1 MEDEASR
8 LLQTL
13 KRQTV
18 PMACYSCRRRKV
30 KCDGRLPCSYC
41 ARRSLECSYEST
53 LPNETLQQAKKRR
66 YHEIERRIEGL
77 EQLHDILARGNEAR
91 AVEVLRRMRRGDNI
105 ELLLDYAR
113 AGAGVDGSSLEQSQH
128 SRRLFLKSLVES
140 TASLEETTNAARTV
154 VTIDRLYLPS
164 VEAYQTLQH
173 SVLQLDHLDGFLSET
188 NSQRATGASAQQ
200 RAEDKSS
207 GPLYWVPAQPW
218 LVAVSDEETS
228 HLLSMFLAYTNV
240 CWRFVEVQPFL
251 QALRS
256 KDLGSQ
262 YCSPFLV
269 NAMMALAYLYA
280 DIANSGD
287 DDPEGAP
294 HQNIRFHEE
303 ALRLWTLAGPEP
315 SITNIQGLSI
325 LAVEHILQGK
335 DQQGLDL
342 LSAACELNN
351 TLHLPVRLAEWSRE
365 DLVYYRARSC
375 TWWMVVHLN
384 LTCRMGLMIAGDAVD
399 WNRAPEMAD
408 VLLEDLQYWIGYP
421 FLDEPIP
428 LQANFLFQQRCLF
441 TRLLQQATTILTAH
455 SLEADALSELVSASQ
470 ALSAQLQEWYDAIP
484 QEVFPI
490 TRAPPNIYDLHAQYH
505 CVQAAL
511 YERSHMHLCALMQ
524 ETEHDTEE
532 LAGSERARLRIHL
545 RATAL
550 QHCYEGATVL
560 RAFRKAHGLKCVSFV
575 LLNHSVV
582 GAFVCLNDMHTPPEG
597 STPRTGK
604 GLESDQRTISALEE
618 FFRIILATSGRWILS
633 RGLAKMIY
641 YTASKELRI
650 ELPASI
656 SDITEI
662 MNNSSWHSSDLLQ
675 LSATFRPN
683 WSMPYVRKDDDL
695 GNYRMGDMLND
706 LMESSGHRDG
716 AVEPRPSSS
725 RVMAYDPVHD

>member
-1 MEDEASR
+1 M
-8 LLQTL
+8 
-13 KRQTV
+13 
-18 PMACYSCRRRKV
+18 
-30 KCDGRLPCSYC
+30 
-41 ARRSLECSYEST
+41 
-53 LPNETLQQAKKRR
+53 
-66 YHEIERRIEGL
+66 
-77 EQLHDILARGNEAR
+77 
-91 AVEVLRRMRRGDNI
+91 
-105 ELLLDYAR
+105 
-113 AGAGVDGSSLEQSQH
+113 
-128 SRRLFLKSLVES
+128 
-140 TASLEETTNAARTV
+140 TNAARTV
-154 VTIDRLYLPS
+154 ATIDRLYLPS

-188 NSQRATGASAQQ
+188 DSQRATGASAQQ

-218 LVAVSDEETS
+218 LVAVSDEEIS
-228 HLLSMFLAYTNV
+228 HLLSMFLAYTNIS
-240 CWRFVEVQPFL
+240 WRFVEVQPFL

-262 YCSPFLV
+262 YCSPFFV

-287 DDPEGAP
+287 DDPDGAP
-294 HQNIRFHEE
+294 HQNFRFHEE

-315 SITNIQGLSI
+315 SIINIQGLSI
-325 LAVEHILQGK
+325 LAVERILRGK

-365 DLVYYRARSC
+365 DLV
-375 TWWMVVHLN
+375 
-384 LTCRMGLMIAGDAVD
+384 MGLMIGDDAVD
-399 WNRAPEMAD
+399 RSRAPEMAD

-428 LQANFLFQQRCLF
+428 LQANFLFQQRCLL
-441 TRLLQQATTILTAH
+441 TRLLRQATTILTAH

-484 QEVFPI
+484 PEFFPI

-524 ETEHDTEE
+524 ETEHDTEG
-532 LAGSERARLRIHL
+532 LAGSERARLRTHL

-575 LLNHSVV
+575 L
-582 GAFVCLNDMHTPPEG
+582 
-597 STPRTGK
+597 
-604 GLESDQRTISALEE
+604 
-618 FFRIILATSGRWILS
+618 
-633 RGLAKMIY
+633 
-641 YTASKELRI
+641 
-650 ELPASI
+650 
-656 SDITEI
+656 
-662 MNNSSWHSSDLLQ
+662 
-675 LSATFRPN
+675 
-683 WSMPYVRKDDDL
+683 
-695 GNYRMGDMLND
+695 
-706 LMESSGHRDG
+706 
-716 AVEPRPSSS
+716 
-725 RVMAYDPVHD
+725 